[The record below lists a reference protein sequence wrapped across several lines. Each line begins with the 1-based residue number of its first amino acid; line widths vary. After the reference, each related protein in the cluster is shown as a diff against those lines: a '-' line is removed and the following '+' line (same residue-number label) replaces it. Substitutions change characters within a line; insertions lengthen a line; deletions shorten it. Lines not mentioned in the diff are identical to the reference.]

1 MGDVTFLGPLVLS
14 DSHCSISVG
23 AVPSM
28 APLVVIFHLPLR
40 IHRTGLRSI
49 DGPSSLRPS

>member
-14 DSHCSISVG
+14 DSCCSLSVG

-28 APLVVIFHLPLR
+28 G
-40 IHRTGLRSI
+40 TI
-49 DGPSSLRPS
+49 D